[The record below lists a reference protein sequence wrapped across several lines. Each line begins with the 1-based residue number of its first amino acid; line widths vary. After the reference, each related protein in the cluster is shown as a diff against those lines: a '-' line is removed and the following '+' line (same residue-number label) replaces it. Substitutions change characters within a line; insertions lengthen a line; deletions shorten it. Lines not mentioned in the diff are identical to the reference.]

1 MTILRTTMLGL
12 LAAIPLAAGL
22 AACSPLMAINALSS
36 GSASQVTRGLAY
48 GPLPRQKLDVY
59 APKFRTGPVPVVVF
73 FYGGNWTT
81 GERADYAFVGHA
93 LAARGYLAVI
103 VDYRL
108 YPDVH
113 YPEIL
118 QDAARAVA
126 WAAMESGRHGG
137 DPARLFVMGHSAG
150 AYNAAMVALDASL
163 LARHGMRPHDLRGWI
178 GLAGPYDFLPI
189 ENTTTRPVFFYPD
202 TPASSQPIHHVTA
215 EAPPALLI
223 APLPGR
229 DKLVNPQRNTGGL
242 AMALRAHQR
251 PVTETYFDKVSH
263 TTLLASLA
271 SPLRMLAPTLDVVS
285 AFIDANSGTGNAST
299 PQGTRMQESPA
310 TRQRPATEKS
320 PAMAPSAATQAA
332 AARPATHDNTPAP

>member
-1 MTILRTTMLGL
+1 MTILRNTLLSL
-12 LAAIPLAAGL
+12 LAALPLTAGL
-22 AACSPLMAINALSS
+22 IACSPLTAINALSS

-59 APKFRTGPVPVVVF
+59 APKVHAGPVPVVVF
-73 FYGGNWTT
+73 FYGGNWTS

-93 LAARGYLAVI
+93 LASRGYLAVI
-103 VDYRL
+103 ADYRL

-113 YPEIL
+113 YPDIL

-137 DPARLFVMGHSAG
+137 DPTRLFVMGHSAG

-189 ENTTTRPVFFYPD
+189 ENPTARPVFFYPD

-223 APLPGR
+223 APAPGK

-242 AMALRAHQR
+242 AAALRAQHR
-251 PVTETYFDKVSH
+251 PVTETYFDTVSH
-263 TTLLASLA
+263 ATLVASLA
-271 SPLRMLAPTLDVVS
+271 GPLRMLAPTLDDIS
-285 AFIDANSGTGNAST
+285 AFIDANSATGAATAPAGAAGATSTASTANAAANAST
-299 PQGTRMQESPA
+299 ASTAVLEADG
-310 TRQRPATEKS
+310 K
-320 PAMAPSAATQAA
+320 
-332 AARPATHDNTPAP
+332 TPAP

>member
-1 MTILRTTMLGL
+1 MTILRTTLLGV

-22 AACSPLMAINALSS
+22 AACSPLTAINALSS
-36 GSASQVTRGLAY
+36 GGASQVTRGLAY

-59 APKFRTGPVPVVVF
+59 APKTRTGPVPVVVF

-103 VDYRL
+103 ADYRL

-126 WAAMESGRHGG
+126 WAAMESRRHGG
-137 DPARLFVMGHSAG
+137 DPTRLFVMGHSAG
-150 AYNAAMVALDASL
+150 AYNAAMLALDASL

-202 TPASSQPIHHVTA
+202 TPAASQPIYHVTA

-223 APLPGR
+223 APLPGK

-242 AMALRAHQR
+242 ASALRALHR
-251 PVTETYFDKVSH
+251 PVTETYFDHVGH
-263 TTLLASLA
+263 ATLVATLAG
-271 SPLRMLAPTLDVVS
+271 PLRRLAPTLDAVS
-285 AFIDANSGTGNAST
+285 AFIEANSGTGSGDAVS
-299 PQGTRMQESPA
+299 SPVL
-310 TRQRPATEKS
+310 PAVLSDTAL
-320 PAMAPSAATQAA
+320 PAGMALQPRAPGAA
-332 AARPATHDNTPAP
+332 TPAPEPHAYDKTPAP

>member
-1 MTILRTTMLGL
+1 MTIPRTTLLGL
-12 LAAIPLAAGL
+12 LAAIPLAASL
-22 AACSPLMAINALSS
+22 AACSPLTAINALSS

-59 APKFRTGPVPVVVF
+59 APKIRTGPVPVVVF

-93 LAARGYLAVI
+93 LASRGYLAVI
-103 VDYRL
+103 ADYRL

-150 AYNAAMVALDASL
+150 AYNAAMLALDASL

-202 TPASSQPIHHVTA
+202 TPASSQPINHVTA

-263 TTLLASLA
+263 TTLLALLA
-271 SPLRMLAPTLDVVS
+271 SSLRMLAPTLDAVS
-285 AFIDANSGTGNAST
+285 AFIDANSRTDNAGTQQGTGMREI
-299 PQGTRMQESPA
+299 QA
-310 TRQRPATEKS
+310 TRQRPATEQS
-320 PAMAPSAATQAA
+320 PATTQGTVTHAA
-332 AARPATHDNTPAP
+332 AARPATHDNMPAP

>member
-1 MTILRTTMLGL
+1 MTTLRTTLLGL
-12 LAAIPLAAGL
+12 LATIPLAAGL
-22 AACSPLMAINALSS
+22 AACSPLSVINALSS

-48 GPLPRQKLDVY
+48 GPLLRQKLDVY
-59 APKFRTGPVPVVVF
+59 APKTRTGPVPVVVF
-73 FYGGNWTT
+73 FYGGNWTA
-81 GERADYAFVGHA
+81 GECADYAFVGHA

-103 VDYRL
+103 ADYRL
-108 YPDVH
+108 YPEVH

-126 WAAMESGRHGG
+126 WAAMESSRHGG

-150 AYNAAMVALDASL
+150 AYNAAMLALDASL
-163 LARHGMRPHDLRGWI
+163 LARHGMHPHDLRGWI

-202 TPASSQPIHHVTA
+202 TPAASQPIHHVTA

-242 AMALRAHQR
+242 ATALRALQR

-263 TTLLASLA
+263 TTLVASLA
-271 SPLRMLAPTLDVVS
+271 SPLRMLAPTLDAVS
-285 AFIDANSGTGNAST
+285 AFIDANSKVDTMLTRNMGAGTDGREIPT
-299 PQGTRMQESPA
+299 TLPPPA
-310 TRQRPATEKS
+310 TAQ
-320 PAMAPSAATQAA
+320 SAATQAA
-332 AARPATHDNTPAP
+332 VARAHDKTPAP

>member
-1 MTILRTTMLGL
+1 MTILRTTLLGL

-22 AACSPLMAINALSS
+22 AACSPLSAINALSS

-59 APKFRTGPVPVVVF
+59 APKTRTGPVPVVVF
-73 FYGGNWTT
+73 FYGGNWTA

-103 VDYRL
+103 ADYRL
-108 YPDVH
+108 YPEVH

-126 WAAMESGRHGG
+126 WAAMESSRHGG

-150 AYNAAMVALDASL
+150 AYNAAMLALDARL
-163 LARHGMRPHDLRGWI
+163 LARHGMHPHDLRGWI

-202 TPASSQPIHHVTA
+202 TPAASQPIHHVTA

-242 AMALRAHQR
+242 ATALRTLHR

-263 TTLLASLA
+263 TTLVASLA
-271 SPLRMLAPTLDVVS
+271 SPLRMLAPTLDAVS
-285 AFIDANSGTGNAST
+285 AFIDANNSMDNVLT
-299 PQGTRMQESPA
+299 PEMGMQENSATRHHPATAQSPA
-310 TRQRPATEKS
+310 TTQG
-320 PAMAPSAATQAA
+320 AATQAA
-332 AARPATHDNTPAP
+332 AVRPATYDNTPAP

>member
-1 MTILRTTMLGL
+1 MTIVRTTLLGL
-12 LAAIPLAAGL
+12 LATLPVAAGL
-22 AACSPLMAINALSS
+22 IACFPLTAINALSS

-59 APKFRTGPVPVVVF
+59 APKIRTGPVPVVVF
-73 FYGGNWTT
+73 FYGGNWTA

-103 VDYRL
+103 ADYRL

-126 WAAMESGRHGG
+126 WAAMESSRHGG

-163 LARHGMRPHDLRGWI
+163 LARHGMHPHDLRGWI

-189 ENTTTRPVFFYPD
+189 ENTTTRPLFFYPD
-202 TPASSQPIHHVTA
+202 TPAASQPIHHVTA

-223 APLPGR
+223 APLPGQ

-242 AMALRAHQR
+242 AKALRALHR

-263 TTLLASLA
+263 TTLVASLA
-271 SPLRMLAPTLDVVS
+271 GPLRMLAPTLDAVS
-285 AFIDANSGTGNAST
+285 TFIDANSKVNTMLTRNMGSGTGV
-299 PQGTRMQESPA
+299 GTDGRE
-310 TRQRPATEKS
+310 T
-320 PAMAPSAATQAA
+320 PAMPPRLATAQSATTQAA
-332 AARPATHDNTPAP
+332 VARAHDKTPAP